1 MKIFALF
8 MFGLLFLSPEISTNK
23 TSSDVDIKEFISKL
37 ELEYGQ
43 EVLHLSF
50 FSIDE
55 LRPYSILQNEST
67 VSIYSNNWVTPKELL
82 NSLTLDERK
91 SLNSRIYRYV
101 EDFDTTHL
109 TQIYS
114 KISNYLYT
122 YTVFEKL
129 LMDSDNAKKL
139 KIFRTLRQMDI
150 TRSAFDH
157 ISTMGEFNSNDLK
170 SNELNQ
176 AKVKAYNKIAD
187 LDEQSR
193 LSYYSEFF
201 KSVST
206 L

>member
-8 MFGLLFLSPEISTNK
+8 MFSLMFLIPEVSTNK
-23 TSSDVDIKEFISKL
+23 TTNDVDIKEFISKL
-37 ELEYGQ
+37 EIEYGQ
-43 EVLHLSF
+43 EVLHLSY

-67 VSIYSNNWVTPKELL
+67 VSLYTNSWVTPKDYL
-82 NSLTLDERK
+82 NSLSLDERK
-91 SLNSRIYRYV
+91 SLNSRIFSYV

-109 TQIYS
+109 THIYS
-114 KISNYLYT
+114 KIKNYLYT

-129 LMDSDNAKKL
+129 LVDSDENKKL
-139 KIFRTLRQMDI
+139 KIFQTLRQMDI
-150 TRSAFDH
+150 TRNAFDH
-157 ISTMGEFNSNDLK
+157 ISTMGEFSVSDLK

-193 LSYYSEFF
+193 LLYYSEFF
-201 KSVST
+201 KT
-206 L
+206 RWKF

>member
-8 MFGLLFLSPEISTNK
+8 MFGLLFLTPKVSTNK
-23 TSSDVDIKEFISKL
+23 TSNDVDIKEFISKL
-37 ELEYGQ
+37 ELEYGK
-43 EVLHLSF
+43 EVLQLSY

-55 LRPYSILQNEST
+55 LRPYSILQNEAT
-67 VSIYSNNWVTPKELL
+67 VSIYSNKWVTPKEFL
-82 NSLTLDERK
+82 NSLSADEK
-91 SLNSRIYRYV
+91 NNLNERIYNYV

-109 TQIYS
+109 SQLYS

-129 LMDSDNAKKL
+129 LIDSDIAKKL

-150 TRSAFDH
+150 TRTAFDH
-157 ISTMGEFNSNDLK
+157 ISTMGDFNINDLK

-176 AKVKAYNKIAD
+176 AKVKSYNKIAD

-201 KSVST
+201 KSIST

>member
-1 MKIFALF
+1 MRIFALF
-8 MFGLLFLSPEISTNK
+8 MFGLFFLIPEVSTNK
-23 TSSDVDIKEFISKL
+23 TSNDVDIKEFISNL

-67 VSIYSNNWVTPKELL
+67 VSIYTNNWVLPKEYLK
-82 NSLTLDERK
+82 SLSLDERK
-91 SLNSRIYRYV
+91 SLNSRILSYV
-101 EDFDTTHL
+101 EDFDSTHL

-114 KISNYLYT
+114 KIKNYLYT

-129 LMDSDNAKKL
+129 LVDSDAVKKL
-139 KIFRTLRQMDI
+139 KIFQTLRQMDI
-150 TRSAFDH
+150 TRTAFDH
-157 ISTMGEFNSNDLK
+157 ISTLGEFNTEDLK

-193 LSYYSEFF
+193 LLYYSEFF
-201 KSVST
+201 KSVSKI
-206 L
+206 

>member
-1 MKIFALF
+1 MKIFALL
-8 MFGLLFLSPEISTNK
+8 MFGVLFLIPEVSTNK
-23 TSSDVDIKEFISKL
+23 TSNDVDIKEFIGKL

-67 VSIYSNNWVTPKELL
+67 VAIYSNNWVTPNEFL
-82 NSLTLDERK
+82 NSLSFDERK
-91 SLNSRIYRYV
+91 GLNSRIFSYV

-114 KISNYLYT
+114 KLSNYLYT
-122 YTVFEKL
+122 YTVLEKL
-129 LMDSDNAKKL
+129 LMDSDEAKKL
-139 KIFRTLRQMDI
+139 KIFRTLRQMDR
-150 TRSAFDH
+150 TKSAFEH
-157 ISTMGEFNSNDLK
+157 ISTMGEFNSTDLK
-170 SNELNQ
+170 SNLLNQ

-187 LDEQSR
+187 LDDQSR
-193 LSYYSEFF
+193 LLYYSEFF
-201 KSVST
+201 KNVSK

>member
-8 MFGLLFLSPEISTNK
+8 MFGWLFLIPEISTNK
-23 TSSDVDIKEFISKL
+23 TSDDVDIKEFISNL

-43 EVLHLSF
+43 EVVHLSF

-67 VSIYSNNWVTPKELL
+67 VSIYTNSWVSPTEYLK
-82 NSLTLDERK
+82 SLSLDERK
-91 SLNSRIYRYV
+91 SLDSRIFSYV

-109 TQIYS
+109 LQIYN
-114 KISNYLYT
+114 KIKNYLYT

-129 LMDSDNAKKL
+129 LVDSDVTKKL
-139 KIFRTLRQMDI
+139 KIFQTLRQMDK

-157 ISTMGEFNSNDLK
+157 ISTLGEFNTEDLK

-193 LSYYSEFF
+193 LLYYSEFF
-201 KSVST
+201 KSISSI
-206 L
+206 

>member
-8 MFGLLFLSPEISTNK
+8 MFGWLFLIPEVSTNK
-23 TSSDVDIKEFISKL
+23 TSDDVDIKEFINKL
-37 ELEYGQ
+37 EIEYGQ

-67 VSIYSNNWVTPKELL
+67 VSIYTNSWVLPKVYLK
-82 NSLTLDERK
+82 SLSLDERK
-91 SLNSRIYRYV
+91 SLNSRIFSYV
-101 EDFDTTHL
+101 EDFDTTRQEH
-109 TQIYS
+109 IFS
-114 KISNYLYT
+114 KINNYLYT

-129 LMDSDNAKKL
+129 LVDSDDNKKL
-139 KIFRTLRQMDI
+139 KIFQTLRQMDI

-157 ISTMGEFNSNDLK
+157 ISTMGEFNPEDLK

-193 LSYYSEFF
+193 LLYYSEFF
-201 KSVST
+201 KSVSKI
-206 L
+206 

>member
-1 MKIFALF
+1 MKIFALLMFGF
-8 MFGLLFLSPEISTNK
+8 MFLIPEVSTNK
-23 TSSDVDIKEFISKL
+23 TSDDVDIKEFIGKL

-67 VSIYSNNWVTPKELL
+67 VSIYSNNWVLPKEFL
-82 NSLTLDERK
+82 NSLSLDERK
-91 SLNSRIYRYV
+91 SLNSRIFSYV

-109 TQIYS
+109 SQIFS

-122 YTVFEKL
+122 YTVLEKL
-129 LMDSDNAKKL
+129 LMDSDEDKKL
-139 KIFRTLRQMDI
+139 KIFQTLRQMDR

-157 ISTMGEFNSNDLK
+157 ISTMGEFKKSDLK

-187 LDEQSR
+187 LDDQSR
-193 LSYYSEFF
+193 LLYYSEFF
-201 KSVST
+201 KSVSK